1 MHIPH
6 GGNNAYGPLWD
17 RMSRRARLDKW
28 IVYSAVRIPHNA
40 MIIKMLIL
48 LVFFAEGRGS
58 FIHSD
63 IHRRVMHVE
72 EYAVQKVCAQ
82 TQILAQ

>member
-63 IHRRVMHVE
+63 IHRRVVWAE
-72 EYAVQKVCAQ
+72 EYAVQKLWAK
-82 TQILAQ
+82 ARSFG